1 MSHVNRLLTA
11 SSATFQ
17 SCQLKWLWML
27 LQTDKRNLGQKVM
40 LQEIK
45 DVAEKRKTED
55 DNVQLSAVSRGLRLA
70 PDLTFNF
77 RAV

>member
-1 MSHVNRLLTA
+1 
-11 SSATFQ
+11 
-17 SCQLKWLWML
+17 ML

-55 DNVQLSAVSRGLRLA
+55 DNVHLSAVSRGLRSA

-77 RAV
+77 RAA